1 MEISESFCDERALI
15 QEEPMG
21 LCKQQ
26 DLAAFSLFCP
36 QPHPCCQLHDV
47 LANRQ
52 PPGHYVCS
60 SAGSCTPRTTGNWT
74 WSSFPGSL
82 NQGLI
87 LALGLSRS
95 RGPRTGAG
103 SSSGPGKH
111 NLACKYV
118 AKQVISCTLQYSE
131 VCKGQCSRLVSVSQS
146 LF

>member
-1 MEISESFCDERALI
+1 MKGHSFRKSQWVSVSSRTWQHL
-15 QEEPMG
+15 
-21 LCKQQ
+21 
-26 DLAAFSLFCP
+26 
-36 QPHPCCQLHDV
+36 
-47 LANRQ
+47 
-52 PPGHYVCS
+52 VCS
-60 SAGSCTPRTTGNWT
+60 VPSPILAVSSMMSLQTDSLLVTMFVVLQGAAHPEQQGTG
-74 WSSFPGSL
+74 PGPHSL
-82 NQGLI
+82 GASHQGLI